1 MDKNTIINN
10 RFFNSSLKSFFND
23 NQFNSQQIYCD
34 IDSLSQFPKYQNCSV
49 INQIKNHNIFGDK
62 YTHYNLLIQNN
73 HKSKYLLET
82 YLFDQINIQKIKNI
96 INKYPIWII
105 KPRNDYGRN
114 GVTIV
119 RNYNDIYNWINKF
132 QKMEINNIKDSTPQ
146 WILQKYVDNPLLI
159 NKHKFH
165 IRVYVILHKKKNYIN
180 FFLYQKGFIYTAG
193 NKYNW
198 NSNDLKTH
206 LSGEDNPN
214 RVTVFQTSHPLYHK
228 IWNQIKDLVLKCI
241 VPIYPYIQC
250 PNINN
255 QCYKFLGLDIL
266 IDDQYNLYLAEINSR
281 LISLKYPP
289 KNFKND
295 MYLDILNQ
303 VYFNKSKMIEL
314 IYTNQPTSYTLQ
326 SIYEG
331 FSYNSN
337 KIKNLIIVI
346 IFIII
351 ITIIFIKIK
360 YK

>member
-23 NQFNSQQIYCD
+23 NKFNSQQIYCD

-159 NKHKFH
+159 
-165 IRVYVILHKKKNYIN
+165 
-180 FFLYQKGFIYTAG
+180 KG
-193 NKYNW
+193 
-198 NSNDLKTH
+198 D
-206 LSGEDNPN
+206 
-214 RVTVFQTSHPLYHK
+214 Q
-228 IWNQIKDLVLKCI
+228 QIH
-241 VPIYPYIQC
+241 
-250 PNINN
+250 N
-255 QCYKFLGLDIL
+255 
-266 IDDQYNLYLAEINSR
+266 
-281 LISLKYPP
+281 
-289 KNFKND
+289 
-295 MYLDILNQ
+295 
-303 VYFNKSKMIEL
+303 
-314 IYTNQPTSYTLQ
+314 
-326 SIYEG
+326 
-331 FSYNSN
+331 
-337 KIKNLIIVI
+337 
-346 IFIII
+346 
-351 ITIIFIKIK
+351 
-360 YK
+360 